1 MIRLSVLPPVRLN
14 FCSERGRAMDLYM
27 TPQIALALMLLI
39 PLVAAGLIPLFG
51 KQPNVRE
58 AITFVFGGLL
68 LATVIYLCRDV
79 ASGGRPELHLGS
91 FAGRFDFTLKLEP
104 LGATFAAIASS
115 LWMVNSA
122 FTLGYMRGNNEKNQT
137 RFFAFVAVAI
147 AAAMGIAASANLI
160 TLFIFYE
167 ALTLSTFPLVTHKG
181 DEKAK
186 RGGTIYALILM
197 GTSLALLLPAVIG
210 TYVIAGTT
218 EFRVGGV
225 FPPETSLLATSTL
238 LFLFAFGIG
247 KAALM
252 PTHPWLPNAM
262 VAPTPVSALLHA
274 VAVVKAGV
282 FTMLKVVTFT
292 FGPSLAAA
300 TPASTW
306 LAWIAAISIVLASV
320 IALRQDN
327 LKARL
332 AYSTVSQ
339 LSYVTLGAML
349 ATSMGIL
356 GGGLQIVMHAWGKI
370 TLFMCA
376 GAIYTI
382 AHRTNISQLDGLG
395 RTMPWVFGAFLI
407 GALSIIG
414 IPPMGGSW
422 PKFFLMVGAVD
433 SGKSIL
439 IAALIA
445 SSILNIIYL
454 VPIAVRG
461 FMKSP
466 KDAADDA
473 HIAEVR
479 RKHRWVIIPPVF
491 TAFGSL
497 VLFFFAGPIVDF
509 LQPILPGGG
518 LQ

>member
-1 MIRLSVLPPVRLN
+1 
-14 FCSERGRAMDLYM
+14 M
-27 TPQIALALMLLI
+27 TPQIALALLLII
-39 PLVAAGLIPLFG
+39 PLVTAVIIPVFG
-51 KQPNVRE
+51 KQKNLRE
-58 AITFVFGGLL
+58 AATFIGGLAL
-68 LATVIYLCRDV
+68 LAVVIYLCIEV
-79 ASGGRPELHLGS
+79 ASGERPELHLGS
-91 FAGRFDFTLKLEP
+91 FAGKFDFTLQLEP

-115 LWMVNSA
+115 LWIVNSM

-137 RFFAFVAVAI
+137 RFFACVAIAI

-167 ALTLSTFPLVTHKG
+167 ALTISTFPLVTHKG
-181 DEKAK
+181 DAKAK

-197 GTSLALLLPAVIG
+197 GTSLALLLPAIIG

-218 EFRVGGV
+218 DFAVGGI
-225 FPPETSLLATSTL
+225 FPTGTSTAATSVL
-238 LFLFAFGIG
+238 LCLFAFGIG

-282 FTMLKVVTFT
+282 FSMLKIVTLT
-292 FGPSLAAA
+292 FGPELAAA

-349 ATSMGIL
+349 AVGMGIL

-382 AHRTNISQLDGLG
+382 AHRTHISQLDGLG
-395 RTMPWVFGAFLI
+395 RTMPWVFAAFLV
-407 GALSIIG
+407 GSLSIIG

-433 SGKSIL
+433 SGLAIL

-454 VPIAVRG
+454 VPIAIRG
-461 FMKSP
+461 FMKP
-466 KDAADDA
+466 PANPEDDA

-479 RKHRWVIIPPVF
+479 RKHRWVIIPPVI
-491 TAFGSL
+491 TAIGSL
-497 VLFFFAGPIVDF
+497 ILFFYAGIIVDF

-518 LQ
+518 LS

>member
-1 MIRLSVLPPVRLN
+1 MI
-14 FCSERGRAMDLYM
+14 M
-27 TPQIALALMLLI
+27 TPQIALALLLI
-39 PLVAAGLIPLFG
+39 IPLIAAVLIPLFG
-51 KQPNVRE
+51 KTPNLRE
-58 AITFVFGGLL
+58 GVTFVAGLAL
-68 LATVIYLCRDV
+68 LATVIYLCIDV
-79 ASGGRPELHLGS
+79 AQGGRPELRMGT
-91 FAGRFDFTLKLEP
+91 FAGKFDFTLKLEP

-115 LWMVNSA
+115 LWIINSV
-122 FTLGYMRGNNEKNQT
+122 FTLGYMRGNNEVKQT
-137 RFFAFVAVAI
+137 RFFAFVAIAI
-147 AAAMGIAASANLI
+147 AACMGIAASANLI

-181 DEKAK
+181 DAKAK

-197 GTSLALLLPAVIG
+197 GTSMALLLPAIIG

-218 EFRVGGV
+218 DFVVGGI
-225 FPPETSLLATSTL
+225 FPEGTSLVATSML
-238 LFLFAFGIG
+238 LILFAFGIG

-282 FTMLKVVTFT
+282 FTMLKVVTYT

-306 LAWIAAISIVLASV
+306 LAWIAAFSIVMASV

-339 LSYVTLGAML
+339 LSYITLGAML
-349 ATSMGIL
+349 AVSMGIL

-382 AHRTNISQLDGLG
+382 AHRTKVSQLDGLG
-395 RTMPWVFGAFLI
+395 RTMPFVFGAFLV
-407 GALSIIG
+407 GSVSIIG

-422 PKFFLMVGAVD
+422 PKFMLMMGAVD
-433 SGKSIL
+433 SGKAIL

-454 VPIAVRG
+454 IPVAIRG
-461 FMKSP
+461 FMKP
-466 KDAADDA
+466 PLNPEDDA

-479 RKHRWVIIPPVF
+479 KLHKWVIIPPVM

-497 VLFFFAGPIVDF
+497 VLFFFAGNIVNF